1 MDNRMINCE
10 HCDTRL
16 VYLKLQNNQMSGWQW
31 LLHSLVLLLGMGLAV
46 YLIGMLDEDYLLS
59 VSLSIGQKIRI
70 YLALVAVLIV
80 TALCVHLL
88 AHRYVVR
95 KPKCRRCDYSLAEIA
110 SDACPECGWEFDRE
124 GQWYLGTGKYDQ
136 YPGLEISEK
145 WILFFATSLLVLS
158 TLGSLAYS
166 QLTRGRLDEIGL
178 PFTFYGSF
186 SRNTFNRAWSWELL
200 LADIAACLFLGI
212 GLEYLRQ
219 WIKQRIKQCASSGN
233 Q

>member
-1 MDNRMINCE
+1 MINCE

-88 AHRYVVR
+88 ACAPIHFVPVCARAR
-95 KPKCRRCDYSLAEIA
+95 LHP
-110 SDACPECGWEFDRE
+110 F
-124 GQWYLGTGKYDQ
+124 
-136 YPGLEISEK
+136 
-145 WILFFATSLLVLS
+145 IL
-158 TLGSLAYS
+158 
-166 QLTRGRLDEIGL
+166 
-178 PFTFYGSF
+178 
-186 SRNTFNRAWSWELL
+186 
-200 LADIAACLFLGI
+200 
-212 GLEYLRQ
+212 
-219 WIKQRIKQCASSGN
+219 
-233 Q
+233 